1 MCKRFKINK
10 ELRQK
15 GVFSY
20 EYIDNLEKLNE
31 PEFATIDKFYSS
43 LNDSNVKQ
51 EECDH
56 AMNIWITRCKNRK
69 LKTYQILYN
78 FTDVLELCDLFENF
92 CDTCHKTYSLSPLW
106 YYSLQDLS
114 WDSML
119 KYTNIELEF
128 FTKDQN
134 DMMDFIEYGIRFKFY
149 FSSL

>member
-1 MCKRFKINK
+1 
-10 ELRQK
+10 
-15 GVFSY
+15 
-20 EYIDNLEKLNE
+20 
-31 PEFATIDKFYSS
+31 
-43 LNDSNVKQ
+43 
-51 EECDH
+51 
-56 AMNIWITRCKNRK
+56 MNIWITRCKKRK

-78 FTDVLELCDLFENF
+78 LTDVLELCNVFENF
-92 CDTCHKTYSLSPLW
+92 CDTYHKTYSLSPLW

-149 FSSL
+149 LSSL